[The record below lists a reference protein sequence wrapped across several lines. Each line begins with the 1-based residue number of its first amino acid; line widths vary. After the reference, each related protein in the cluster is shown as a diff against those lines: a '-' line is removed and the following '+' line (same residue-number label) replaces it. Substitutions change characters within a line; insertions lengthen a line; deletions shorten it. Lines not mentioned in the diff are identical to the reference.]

1 MKLTLHNKYNYLN
14 YSSNTVKTSTTTK
27 NNSVTSQTT
36 SSVDSA
42 KASSS
47 SLNTHEVKF
56 IMENGMA
63 EGAYVDGIK
72 MGLADIFLTSKN
84 QFKQKT
90 HEKYNQTDVKK
101 LNEILGSL
109 D

>member
-1 MKLTLHNKYNYLN
+1 MKLTLHNEYNYLN
-14 YSSNTVKTSTTTK
+14 YSNNTVKTSTTTK
-27 NNSVTSQTT
+27 NNSGTSQVTA
-36 SSVDSA
+36 SADSA
-42 KASSS
+42 KSSSS

-72 MGLADIFLTSKN
+72 MDLADIFLTSKN
-84 QFKQKT
+84 QFKEKI
-90 HEKYNQTDVKK
+90 HEKYNQTDSEK
-101 LNEILGSL
+101 LEEIFGLL